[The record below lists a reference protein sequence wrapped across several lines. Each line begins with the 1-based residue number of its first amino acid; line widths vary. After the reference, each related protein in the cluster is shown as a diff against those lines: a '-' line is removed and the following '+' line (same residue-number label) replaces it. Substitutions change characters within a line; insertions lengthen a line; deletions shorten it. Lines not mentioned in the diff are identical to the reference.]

1 MRWIILISSFSV
13 VIDATHVVSAFLL
26 ARFGKGD
33 AVDLSAVAFATS
45 GFSGAELESIVNEAA
60 IRAVRRV
67 STALRD
73 PNVDPTTITP
83 NVRAED
89 FEGAIATFFASRS
102 KRGNGG
108 MGDILNNVW
117 KS

>member
-1 MRWIILISSFSV
+1 MLARTALPILGCARCGSHMFRLCC
-13 VIDATHVVSAFLL
+13 FG
-26 ARFGKGD
+26 RFGKGD

-73 PNVDPTTITP
+73 PNVDPNTITP

-102 KRGNGG
+102 KRSNGG

-117 KS
+117 KG

>member
-1 MRWIILISSFSV
+1 LIVLDHARLFRYTLTRHSQDNFV
-13 VIDATHVVSAFLL
+13 LQK
-26 ARFGKGD
+26 RFGKGD

-73 PNVDPTTITP
+73 PKVDPTTITP

-102 KRGNGG
+102 KRNGS

-117 KS
+117 KG